1 LPKKFVAIIAYLCL
15 ITLPIISHAADGILP
30 QQIVIRNGYL
40 DFLATDSE
48 GLIGCV
54 QVGQGLNICRVDVSA
69 SSITVLGTI
78 NMSDTLCLGFDWS
91 SYRYYI
97 LTYSRLSAKYEV
109 WILGE
114 NFVIIDKKPVN
125 IAIPSTIRL
134 FSLAVNGSD
143 IWMGYYSLVSLRA
156 GIIKLDS
163 ELSNV
168 ILNITLDAPPNFQ
181 GNTYMLIDLAVYSD
195 AVLAYDTAFD
205 IYSVSVDGTRKHIIN
220 VYDNSSDL
228 REEYNV
234 TACFPMGIT
243 TYGGEMYVGMRI
255 YWVEDSQ
262 PYEGV
267 VFLSYPIP
275 TETSGGAGPPQFS
288 GLDIIA
294 ICSVVIFL
302 LAIVISKTAIVVVP
316 TKAELFATKEYAKE
330 GVVLE
335 KAGVGVEGTGEEET
349 QPPGSVGVGGLV
361 ISEDLMRDFEE
372 YEGTLNRIRKLLG
385 IRKIWGIAKRYKDKK
400 PRPNFDRA
408 LGILAIIGLAIGVAI
423 YFIGQIDIFVALGMN
438 IGMLIS
444 VGGLIASTA
453 MILLWWRGLVE
464 FTRKLFIFITA
475 IYIPLSIYG
484 IIINLITMISYTAI
498 LPGIEAI
505 IATILTLRELIQFLI
520 ARSLIILST
529 RKTGLI

>member
-1 LPKKFVAIIAYLCL
+1 MIMYLCL
-15 ITLPIISHAADGILP
+15 IMLPITSHAADGILP
-30 QQIVIRNGYL
+30 QQAVIRNSYL
-40 DFLATDSE
+40 DFLTTDLE

-54 QVGQGLNICRVDVSA
+54 QIGQSLNICRVDVST
-69 SSITVLGTI
+69 SSITVLRTI

-91 SYRYYI
+91 SYRYYV
-97 LTYSRLSAKYEV
+97 LTYNRLSAKYEV
-109 WILGE
+109 WIFNE
-114 NFVIIDKKPVN
+114 NFTIIDKKPVN
-125 IAIPSTIRL
+125 IAIPDTIRF
-134 FSLAVNGSD
+134 FSFAVNGSD
-143 IWMGYYSLVSLRA
+143 IWVGYYSIVSLRA
-156 GIIKLDS
+156 GIMKLDS

-168 ILNITLDAPPNFQ
+168 MLNITLNAPPNFQ
-181 GNTYMLIDLAVYSD
+181 GNAYMLIDLAVYGDVVLVYD
-195 AVLAYDTAFD
+195 AAFD

-234 TACFPMGIT
+234 TECFPMGIA

-262 PYEGV
+262 PCEGI

-275 TETSGGAGPPQFS
+275 TETSEGGTGPPQFP

-294 ICSVVIFL
+294 ICSILIFL
-302 LAIVISKTAIVVVP
+302 LAIVISKTAIAVVP
-316 TKAELFATKEYAKE
+316 TKVELLTTKKSAKE
-330 GVVLE
+330 GAVLE
-335 KAGVGVEGTGEEET
+335 KVGVGIEGMGEEET
-349 QPPGSVGVGGLV
+349 QPLGSVGVGGLV
-361 ISEDLMRDFEE
+361 ISEDLIRDFEE

-423 YFIGQIDIFVALGMN
+423 YFIGQIDMFVALGMN

-520 ARSLIILST
+520 ARNLIILST
-529 RKTGLI
+529 RKTSLI